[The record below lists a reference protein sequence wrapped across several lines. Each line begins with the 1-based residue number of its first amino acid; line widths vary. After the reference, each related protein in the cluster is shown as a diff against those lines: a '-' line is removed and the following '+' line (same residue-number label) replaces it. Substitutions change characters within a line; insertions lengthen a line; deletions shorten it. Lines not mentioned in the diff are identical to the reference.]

1 VAGKIKWEASLHLTF
16 GLTFYSNQYSV
27 EDYMQSWVAQ
37 TGEPEAGPPTRAQ
50 LISNK
55 DHKASLWRKDS
66 FSTTVLSTTLQALY
80 KT

>member
-1 VAGKIKWEASLHLTF
+1 
-16 GLTFYSNQYSV
+16 
-27 EDYMQSWVAQ
+27 MQSWVAQ